1 MPIAGEQCVVSKSG
15 GATARLV
22 REEGPPRHYES
33 KPLAVPADEPLR
45 PTVVIP
51 FHNRDEMVFEC
62 VESVLIDAPIDCEV
76 VVVDDGSD
84 DPTVIA
90 RLQEAYPS
98 IVCVRLP
105 ENKGVSVARNRG
117 NAVASGRII
126 IDLDSDD
133 LLLDG
138 TIQLAIEGIED
149 GADYLYGDIIRR
161 RGGSEE
167 VVTRPDWEANLLL
180 QRGCFVTGLKA
191 YRKVLWQR
199 VGGFDETIRSAV
211 DLDFALRC
219 EEAGAVFKRVPEP
232 LVVYREHAGQ
242 ISQEDRAGQKE
253 NAKQV
258 LSSARRRRSLV

>member
-1 MPIAGEQCVVSKSG
+1 MPSTKVVSKTG
-15 GATARLV
+15 GATATLV
-22 REEGPPRHYES
+22 RSSGPPPKYKRQIVTVAE
-33 KPLAVPADEPLR
+33 EPLS
-45 PTVVIP
+45 PSVVIP

-62 VESVLIDAPIDCEV
+62 VESVMFGAPIGCEV
-76 VVVDDGSD
+76 IVVDDGSD
-84 DPTVIA
+84 DPTVIV
-90 RLQEAYPS
+90 RLQKAYPS
-98 IVCVRLP
+98 LVCLRLP
-105 ENKGVSVARNRG
+105 ENSGVAVARNRG
-117 NAVASGRII
+117 NSVASGNVI

-138 TIQLAIEGIED
+138 AIQMVIEEVEN

-161 RGGSEE
+161 REDGEE
-167 VVTRPDWEANLLL
+167 VVTRPEWEANLLL

-232 LVVYREHAGQ
+232 LVVYREHEGQ
-242 ISQEDRAGQKE
+242 ISQKDRAGQKE